1 MRLIGNDVICE
12 SGQKL
17 TDAERRVLFGLAE
30 GETPTEIKNAIKCDT
45 MSLRN
50 IEIRLMDKLGAKTK
64 THIVSRG
71 FVLGVLFSRALC
83 LILALVMSNP
93 GIDIAS
99 DDENDWT
106 RMGRNGRTSRTVR
119 IRTTRNI

>member
-1 MRLIGNDVICE
+1 MRLIGDDVICE
-12 SGQKL
+12 SGQNL
-17 TDAERRVLFGLAE
+17 TDAESRVLFGLAE
-30 GETPTEIKNAIKCDT
+30 GETPTDIKNALQCDT

-83 LILALVMSNP
+83 LMLAIGLSCP
-93 GIDIAS
+93 GDNS
-99 DDENDWT
+99 DDWS
-106 RMGRNGRTSRTVR
+106 RLARSGRTARTVRTSRTVR
-119 IRTTRNI
+119 TRNS

>member
-12 SGQKL
+12 SEQNL
-17 TDAERRVLFGLAE
+17 TDAECRVLFGLAE
-30 GETPTEIKNAIKCDT
+30 GETPTDIKNALQCDT

-83 LILALVMSNP
+83 LMLALAMSHP
-93 GIDIAS
+93 GDGS
-99 DDENDWT
+99 DDWA
-106 RMGRNGRTSRTVR
+106 RLARGSRTPR
-119 IRTTRNI
+119 TIRTRTTRDA

>member
-1 MRLIGNDVICE
+1 MRLIGDDVICE
-12 SGQKL
+12 SGQNL
-17 TDAERRVLFGLAE
+17 TETERRILFGLAE
-30 GETPTEIKNAIKCDT
+30 GETPTEIKNALQCDT

-83 LILALVMSNP
+83 LMLAIILSNP
-93 GIDIAS
+93 DTGS
-99 DDENDWT
+99 DDWS
-106 RMGRNGRTSRTVR
+106 RLARSGRSARIYRTVR
-119 IRTTRNI
+119 IRKA